1 MLTIRSVTVLETC
14 VFVSLFAS
22 NKFEDLNEFRLSKMI
37 ENIKLQLICIIE
49 RLLFC
54 ILESL
59 RAEMYRKQPL
69 RTTNLSIF
77 SHNLWI
83 FEKNNLIRG

>member
-1 MLTIRSVTVLETC
+1 LDTC

-22 NKFEDLNEFRLSKMI
+22 KKIEDLSEFMLSKMI

-49 RLLFC
+49 RILFF

-69 RTTNLSIF
+69 ENKPFAHFRL
-77 SHNLWI
+77 
-83 FEKNNLIRG
+83 

>member
-1 MLTIRSVTVLETC
+1 MHVILIRSVTVLESC

-37 ENIKLQLICIIE
+37 ENIKLQFICIIE
-49 RLLFC
+49 RIRFC
-54 ILESL
+54 TLESL

-69 RTTNLSIF
+69 ENKPFAHFRL
-77 SHNLWI
+77 
-83 FEKNNLIRG
+83 